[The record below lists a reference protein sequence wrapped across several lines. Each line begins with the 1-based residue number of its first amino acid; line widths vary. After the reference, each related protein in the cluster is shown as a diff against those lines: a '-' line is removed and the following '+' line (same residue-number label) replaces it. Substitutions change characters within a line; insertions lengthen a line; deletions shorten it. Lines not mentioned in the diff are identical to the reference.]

1 MRGQTTSPAR
11 SASLIDSNMRLL
23 LDTHSLLWAL
33 GEPAL
38 LSQKA
43 REPLNARENIV
54 YVSVVSLWECAIK
67 ASLGKLRLPG
77 DFFEALAPAGFEWLP
92 IALPH
97 LNAYVELPM
106 HHRDPFD
113 RMIAAVAQVEGVPVV
128 SSDVAFDEVGV
139 KRVWG

>member
-1 MRGQTTSPAR
+1 
-11 SASLIDSNMRLL
+11 MRLL

-43 REPLNARENIV
+43 REALNARENIV

-113 RMIAAVAQVEGVPVV
+113 RMLVAQALHEQLALVTRDQAIRRYAVPVI
-128 SSDVAFDEVGV
+128 SA
-139 KRVWG
+139 

>member
-43 REPLNARENIV
+43 REALNARENIV

-113 RMIAAVAQVEGVPVV
+113 RMLVAQALHEQLALVTRDQAIRRYAVPVI
-128 SSDVAFDEVGV
+128 SA
-139 KRVWG
+139 